1 MIEYKKIIL
10 FIKIY
15 LLNLLNELKFS
26 INKDRKIEKRL
37 IEILTVRT
45 VI

>member
-15 LLNLLNELKFS
+15 LLNLLTELKFS

>member
-26 INKDRKIEKRL
+26 INKDRKIESKN
-37 IEILTVRT
+37 
-45 VI
+45 